1 MKMKPST
8 IMFSA
13 AGIVAVGLIAFA
25 INQSSMTPS
34 KYDSVAQCLTDNNVT
49 MFGAWWCPHC
59 EEQKEAFGSAFEN
72 INYVECSPGGS
83 REMSQECQDEGIEGY
98 PTWRF
103 ADGSELS
110 GNVPVARLAERAGCE
125 MPSEGSSE

>member
-1 MKMKPST
+1 MKPST

-13 AGIVAVGLIAFA
+13 AGLVVVGLIAFA

-49 MFGAWWCPHC
+49 MYGAWWCPHC
-59 EEQKEAFGSAFEN
+59 DDQKERFGSAFEK

-83 REMSQECQDEGIEGY
+83 REMSQECKDEGIQGY

-103 ADGSELS
+103 ADGTELS
-110 GNVPVARLAERAGCE
+110 GSQPIATLAERAGCE
-125 MPSEGSSE
+125 MPSDGSSE